1 MKQLKVNTDFEVLYN
16 NAINKKLFI
25 YKYPLNA
32 EQLEYVKKNLV
43 IVFNQPDLIY
53 LDELEDAC
61 EMAMYIDFYPLQ
73 DITIGKKILI
83 SKVDSIIKISF
94 LDLLFVVN
102 KRIPQNEFIELNEVL
117 RKSTNKLLSF
127 QSKLNLVLYD
137 QVSPSQIIKLLKKE
151 SIPTLVY
158 RFLRTLNES
167 TILVRKFKMKQ
178 FDIIEV
184 IESDK
189 FTDGIKVELMRLYK
203 RVFK

>member
-203 RVFK
+203 TVFK